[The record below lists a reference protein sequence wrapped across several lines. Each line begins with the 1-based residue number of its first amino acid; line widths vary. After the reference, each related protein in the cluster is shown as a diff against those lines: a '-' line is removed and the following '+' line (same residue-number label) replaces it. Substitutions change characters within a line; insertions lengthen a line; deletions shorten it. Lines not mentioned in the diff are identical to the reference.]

1 MTKLADLTRLVSA
14 IVPDVAEP
22 VVQEAIIRAAMR
34 FFTETKTWREEIEV
48 DRPRK
53 DAYIT
58 EMLAPRGAEIV
69 AVLDASINHRPIQL
83 AGDENME
90 VPRPGTY
97 ITSVYGQGQELF
109 FNGRF
114 GGAEKVYIRCALRP
128 FLSATAI
135 PDRVLSEYQDIL
147 ISGGV
152 METMRM
158 NPAAWNNPQMMD
170 YYRSEFLN
178 GIERNRNR
186 GRSGRTHAART
197 VSYGGI

>member
-1 MTKLADLTRLVSA
+1 MTKLADLTRLVAA

-22 VVQEAIIRAAMR
+22 VVQESIVRAAMR

-48 DRPRK
+48 DRPRA

-90 VPRPGTY
+90 SPRPGTY

-109 FNGRF
+109 FNGRLK
-114 GGAEKVYIRCALRP
+114 GDEVIYARAALRP
-128 FLSATAI
+128 ILSATSI

-170 YYRSEFLN
+170 YYRGEFLN

-186 GRSGRTHAART
+186 GRSGRTHAARV